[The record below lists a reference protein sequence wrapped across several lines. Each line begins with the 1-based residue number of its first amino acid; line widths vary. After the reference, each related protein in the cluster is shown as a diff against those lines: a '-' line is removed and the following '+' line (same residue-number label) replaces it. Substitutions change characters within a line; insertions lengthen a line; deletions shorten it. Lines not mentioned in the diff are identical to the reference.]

1 MWSGWCNLFLIE
13 TKGFHKG
20 EGKMNSKT
28 YAELVA
34 EVSVTVTPN
43 DAAFLAVLVTQYIAK
58 GNNTDHLQQLVA
70 HLTQKAGC

>member
-1 MWSGWCNLFLIE
+1 
-13 TKGFHKG
+13 
-20 EGKMNSKT
+20 MNTKT
-28 YAELVA
+28 YAELLQ

-58 GNNTDHLQQLVA
+58 GNDTDHLQQLVA